1 MEKEKAES
9 CAETKEEEEEIDIV
23 IEDAQMK
30 TSRWGGEVRKLGAEG
45 GGN

>member
-30 TSRWGGEVRKLGAEG
+30 TSRWGGPPAEVRKLGAE
-45 GGN
+45 